1 MDQLRSSEESVFAKD
16 DGSGS
21 EDSVKPGSVA
31 SLVAKLEQSPTTPVG
46 NTSTPVSGSQP
57 GVKPGK
63 RNADV
68 TQSLDENAG

>member
-46 NTSTPVSGSQP
+46 NTSTPVSG
-57 GVKPGK
+57 
-63 RNADV
+63 R
-68 TQSLDENAG
+68 SLALAKS